1 MTQEPMRRWR
11 TITGLSV
18 LTLFSAAA
26 CGHENDQTAAGAQD
40 EPPPSNTPFVE
51 RFEGL
56 DPALWMVADGWTN
69 GDYHAS
75 YFDASQVEI
84 GPDGLALTLG
94 PVEGGLK
101 AYATGEIRTVG
112 RYDRGYFE
120 IDMKVPRG
128 SGMVSGFFTYTGAA
142 FDDPHHE
149 IDIEIL
155 GKDTRSISLTIFHD
169 GESQGVV
176 LPLGFDAAD
185 DFHLYAFEWT
195 DEYVRWFVDGKLVH
209 EENGRGLPI
218 PTEPQ
223 VYYLHLWNTD
233 SLTDWLGPLDVSA
246 MPQTMEVRCMAQAPS
261 YDGESLC
268 RESWPEALNTV
279 MPPPPPF

>member
-1 MTQEPMRRWR
+1 MPRDPKLRWWM
-11 TITGLSV
+11 IAGLAS
-18 LTLFSAAA
+18 LLLGAAA
-26 CGHENDQTAAGAQD
+26 CEHETEDSASDAAEGEA

-51 RFEGL
+51 RFRHL
-56 DPALWMVADGWTN
+56 DQELWMVADGWSN

-75 YFDASQVEI
+75 YFDAYQVRT
-84 GPDGLALTLG
+84 GRDGLTLTLE
-94 PVEGGLK
+94 PVQNRMK

-142 FDDPHHE
+142 FGDPHDE

-155 GKDTRSISLTIFHD
+155 GRDTTSISLTIFKD

-195 DEYVRWFVDGKLVH
+195 DDYVRWYVDGELVH
-209 EENGRGLPI
+209 EETGQGVPV
-218 PTEPQ
+218 PVEPQ
-223 VYYLHLWNTD
+223 VYYLHLWNSDT
-233 SLTDWLGPLDVSA
+233 LTDWLGPLDASA
-246 MPQTMEVRCMAQAPS
+246 TPQTLHARCMAQAPA
-261 YDGESLC
+261 YEGRPLC
-268 RESWPEALNTV
+268 REP
-279 MPPPPPF
+279 